1 MLSVVETDN
10 TRGRFLPKVWE
21 KEPLVIEGKQVRRIA
36 VNRRRHLPLKRLR
49 TILGNN
55 SVLLDTSLQR
65 EKERLNKAGF
75 RLCKEVFSDL
85 NQRWAVCCAVQIL
98 GYFPFPRQKLGLI
111 DPQLRYRELAFD
123 ALMQLNQVYL
133 CTEQLSAAEQFAWEM
148 MEQYGATVFFSQKSK
163 VLEDCPLSVR
173 LGEGEFFLDSFA
185 GTAVLLPNE
194 TKRRERAENEPI
206 YLSGISPKLPV
217 ELCSLPKEFPTEK
230 LLHYLYLRQGCKNLA
245 FLPAETL
252 WCSAF
257 SEKMTVEKAS
267 CYLLDREKTK
277 DFKNLQKI

>member
-148 MEQYGATVFFSQKSK
+148 MEQYGATVFFSQNSE
-163 VLEDCPLSVR
+163 VLADCPLSVR
-173 LGEGEFFLDSFA
+173 LGEEEFSPDRFA
-185 GTAVLLPNE
+185 GSVLLPNE
-194 TKRRERAENEPI
+194 TKRRERAENEPL
-206 YLSGISPKLPV
+206 YFSGISPKLPA
-217 ELCSLPKEFPTEK
+217 ELCALPKEFPTER
-230 LLHYLYLRQGCKNLA
+230 LLHYLYLRCGCKNLA
-245 FLPAETL
+245 FLPAENL

-257 SEKMTVEKAS
+257 SEKMTAEKAA
-267 CYLLDREKTK
+267 CYLLNREKTK